1 MAVGNP
7 ITELSTTG
15 NFVPVTRTLTINGVS
30 YDLSADRS
38 WSIASPGGGSVTSV
52 AMTVPTGFSV
62 SGSPITSAGTLAVT
76 FASGYALPTTVKQ
89 SNWDDAYTF
98 VSNFPSQTGNNGKFL
113 YTSGSVLSWQTALQN
128 PMTALGDMLFGGVS
142 GAVTVLPGNQFTTR
156 AYLQQVG
163 TGSGSAAPTWGGI
176 VSTDISGQAITRVN
190 DTNVTLTLTGTPGNS
205 VLNAVGLTLGW
216 SGTLTAGRG
225 GTGTSGVTGI
235 MLGNSTAPVTGITGI
250 GGQILR
256 ANPSTGVYE
265 FWTPTYLESPLTLL
279 GQIIYGGAGGQP
291 IALNPNS
298 TANNMYLRS
307 VSSGIPSWASIA
319 GGDIVGAGLTK
330 TDDTN
335 VTLTLGGTPNNSLLR
350 SVSLTMGWTGQLSV
364 PRGGTGVSTI
374 TGVVIGNG
382 TGVMTGVA
390 GTASQLLRRDAT
402 NSFYEF
408 FTHNFLSN
416 PMTTLSDIIVAN
428 AAGAPIRLAANT
440 TADNLYLRTVSG
452 AIGYA
457 AIQGSHIVGA
467 GISRTND
474 TNIQVT
480 LGGATTDGLLRA
492 VSLTMGWAGTL
503 SATRGGTGT
512 SGLTG
517 IIYGNGASA
526 MTAIT
531 GVGGQ
536 ILRIAPITTAYE
548 FWTPT
553 YLDNVMTSLGDTIY
567 GNASGAPVRLAANS
581 TSSNMFLRSVSSGAP
596 SWSAIGGADITGAAI
611 TTANDTNI
619 LITASGNT
627 TNALLR
633 TLTLTAGWTGALSP
647 QRGGTGASTLTGVVI
662 GNGIGTMVGVAG
674 TADQLLRRN
683 SANTAYEFFT
693 PTFLSNPMTTLGDI
707 IYGNAAGAPLRLGA
721 NATST
726 NKFLRSVSGGTP
738 SWEELPASVSGS
750 GTANY
755 VAKWASSTALTNSLI
770 YDNGTNVGI
779 GTPAPAYKFVV
790 SNANTVGMEFDP
802 GTIVSGRNRFFSY
815 NRSTSAYVDLE
826 ILANNVIITPT
837 ANLGIGTATPAHK
850 LEVVGVISGGNASAT
865 TGSIILQDTY
875 SAGHLG
881 NIGTM
886 FSSGNFMLGYAVTPS
901 TSSATS
907 FLSSAFVSGVD
918 FARSSITL
926 GTDVSIYTG
935 AAQSVAIGSSVT
947 MSERLRLLNSGQ
959 LRLLNYTSTSSFSGL
974 TVGYLGFTSTGA
986 ITTNAI
992 PGGVSGTQNYLA
1004 KFDSTGLAVT
1014 DSRFIDN
1021 GTNFLLNGASS
1032 YVTGFNLIGDVG
1044 IQSASGQASSII
1056 QRSNQTPTSGT
1067 TFGIL
1072 DAYAI
1077 TTGSTYTIGGGIEFR
1092 ASQNWNSTSAGT
1104 NIFVQTA
1111 PDNTIAPA
1119 DMFVFL
1125 NNGAVR
1131 FIGRT
1136 SNPLSPAAGTMY
1148 YNSSANNM
1156 RYYNGTTWIT
1166 F

>member
-52 AMTVPTGFSV
+52 ALTAPVGFSV
-62 SGSPITSAGTLAVT
+62 SGSPVTSAGTLAIT

-216 SGTLTAGRG
+216 SGTLSAGRG
-225 GTGTSGVTGI
+225 GTGTSGVSGI
-235 MLGNSTAPVTGITGI
+235 MLGNLTAPVTGITGI

-265 FWTPTYLESPLTLL
+265 FWTPNYLESPFTQL
-279 GQIIYGGAGGQP
+279 GQIIYSGAGGQP
-291 IALNPNS
+291 LALNANS
-298 TANNMYLRS
+298 TGNNMYLRS
-307 VSSGIPSWASIA
+307 ISSGTPSWASIQ
-319 GGDIVGAGLTK
+319 GGDIVGAGLTS
-330 TDDTN
+330 TNDTN
-335 VTLTLGGTPNNSLLR
+335 VQITLGGTPNNSLLR
-350 SVSLTMGWTGQLSV
+350 SVSLTMGWTGQLAV

-416 PMTTLSDIIVAN
+416 PMT
-428 AAGAPIRLAANT
+428 
-440 TADNLYLRTVSG
+440 
-452 AIGYA
+452 
-457 AIQGSHIVGA
+457 
-467 GISRTND
+467 
-474 TNIQVT
+474 
-480 LGGATTDGLLRA
+480 
-492 VSLTMGWAGTL
+492 
-503 SATRGGTGT
+503 
-512 SGLTG
+512 
-517 IIYGNGASA
+517 
-526 MTAIT
+526 
-531 GVGGQ
+531 
-536 ILRIAPITTAYE
+536 
-548 FWTPT
+548 
-553 YLDNVMTSLGDTIY
+553 SLGDIIY

-581 TSSNMFLRSVSSGAP
+581 TASNLFLRSVSSGIP
-596 SWSAIGGADITGAAI
+596 SWSAIGGTDVTGAAI

-619 LITASGNT
+619 QITASGNT

-647 QRGGTGASTLTGVVI
+647 GRGGTGASTITGVVI

-693 PTFLSNPMTTLGDI
+693 PTYLSNPMTTLGDI

-726 NKFLRSVSGGTP
+726 NKFLRSVNGGTP
-738 SWEELPASVSGS
+738 SWEEITGFLTGS
-750 GTANY
+750 GTTNF
-755 VAKWASSTALTNSLI
+755 VPQWTGASTLGVSALS
-770 YDNGTNVGI
+770 
-779 GTPAPAYKFVV
+779 F
-790 SNANTVGMEFDP
+790 
-802 GTIVSGRNRFFSY
+802 VSGEANFG
-815 NRSTSAYVDLE
+815 NNKLVAGNTSAT
-826 ILANNVIITPT
+826 N
-837 ANLGIGTATPAHK
+837 
-850 LEVVGVISGGNASAT
+850 
-865 TGSIILQDTY
+865 GSIMLQDNY
-875 SAGHLG
+875 SLGHFG
-881 NIGTM
+881 NVGTM
-886 FSSGNFMLGYAVTPS
+886 FSGGNLMLGYGVTPS
-901 TSSATS
+901 TSSATA
-907 FLSSAFVSGVD
+907 FLSGVFITGVD
-918 FARSSITL
+918 LPRSSVVL
-926 GTDVSIYTG
+926 GENVSIYTG

-986 ITTNAI
+986 ITTNVI
-992 PGGVSGTQNYLA
+992 PGGVSGTQDYLA

-1014 DSRFIDN
+1014 NSRFIDN
-1021 GTNFLLNGASS
+1021 GTNFLLNGASA
-1032 YVTGFNLIGDVG
+1032 YVTGFNLIGDIA
-1044 IQSASGQASSII
+1044 IQSASGQASSIL

-1067 TFGIL
+1067 SFGIL

-1077 TTGSTYTIGGGIEFR
+1077 TTGSTYQIGGGIEFR

>member
-52 AMTVPTGFSV
+52 AMSVPTGFSV

-190 DTNVTLTLTGTPGNS
+190 DTNVQITLTGTPGNS
-205 VLNAVGLTLGW
+205 VLNAVGLTMGW
-216 SGTLTAGRG
+216 TGELAAGRG
-225 GTGTSGVTGI
+225 GTGTSGVSGI
-235 MLGNSTAPVTGITGI
+235 MLGNLTAPVTGITGI

-265 FWTPTYLESPLTLL
+265 FWTPNYLESPLTAL
-279 GQIIYGGAGGQP
+279 GQIIYSGAGGQP
-291 IALNPNS
+291 LALNANS
-298 TANNMYLRS
+298 TGNNMYLRS
-307 VSSGIPSWASIA
+307 ISSGTPAWASIQ
-319 GGDIVGAGLTK
+319 GGDIVGAGLTG
-330 TDDTN
+330 TNDTN
-335 VTLTLGGTPNNSLLR
+335 VQITLGGTPNNSLLR
-350 SVSLTMGWTGQLSV
+350 SVSLTMGWTGQLAV

-416 PMTTLSDIIVAN
+416 PMT
-428 AAGAPIRLAANT
+428 
-440 TADNLYLRTVSG
+440 
-452 AIGYA
+452 
-457 AIQGSHIVGA
+457 
-467 GISRTND
+467 
-474 TNIQVT
+474 
-480 LGGATTDGLLRA
+480 
-492 VSLTMGWAGTL
+492 
-503 SATRGGTGT
+503 
-512 SGLTG
+512 
-517 IIYGNGASA
+517 
-526 MTAIT
+526 
-531 GVGGQ
+531 
-536 ILRIAPITTAYE
+536 
-548 FWTPT
+548 
-553 YLDNVMTSLGDTIY
+553 SLGDIIY

-581 TSSNMFLRSVSSGAP
+581 TASNLFLRSVSSGAP
-596 SWSAIGGADITGAAI
+596 SWSAIGGGDVTGAAI

-647 QRGGTGASTLTGVVI
+647 QRGGTGASTITGVVI
-662 GNGIGTMVGVAG
+662 GNGISTMVGVVG

-683 SANTAYEFFT
+683 SANSAYEFFT
-693 PTFLSNPMTTLGDI
+693 PTYLSNPMTTLGDI

-738 SWEELPASVSGS
+738 SWEEITGFLTGS
-750 GTANY
+750 GTTNF
-755 VAKWASSTALTNSLI
+755 VPQWTGSSTLGVSALS
-770 YDNGTNVGI
+770 
-779 GTPAPAYKFVV
+779 F
-790 SNANTVGMEFDP
+790 
-802 GTIVSGRNRFFSY
+802 VSGEANFGS
-815 NRSTSAYVDLE
+815 NKLVAGNTSAP
-826 ILANNVIITPT
+826 N
-837 ANLGIGTATPAHK
+837 
-850 LEVVGVISGGNASAT
+850 
-865 TGSIILQDTY
+865 GSIMLQDNY
-875 SAGHLG
+875 STGHLG

-886 FSSGNFMLGYAVTPS
+886 FSGGNLMLGYCVTPS
-901 TSSATS
+901 TSSATA
-907 FLSSAFVSGVD
+907 FLSSTGLAD
-918 FARSSITL
+918 FPRSSVVL
-926 GTDVSIYTG
+926 GENVSIYTG
-935 AAQSVAIGSSVT
+935 AAQTVSVGSSVT

-959 LRLLNYTSTSSFSGL
+959 LRLLNYTSTASFSGL

-986 ITTNAI
+986 ITTNVI

-1014 DSRFIDN
+1014 NSRFIDN
-1021 GTNFLLNGASS
+1021 GTNFLLNGASA
-1032 YVTGFNLIGDVG
+1032 YVTGFNLIGNIA

-1056 QRSNQTPTSGT
+1056 QRSNQTPTTGT
-1067 TFGIL
+1067 SFGIL

-1077 TTGSTYTIGGGIEFR
+1077 TTGSTYQIGGGIEFR